1 MLFEKT
7 ISDFI
12 KQQHLFSPSAGVL
25 VAVSGGADSVAL
37 LHVLAALGYHCV
49 VAHCNFHLRGKES
62 DRDDRFVSGL
72 AKKLS
77 LPYYKTD
84 FDTTQYASN
93 KGVSIEMAARELR
106 YEWFESLRRE
116 LSLDVVAVAHHAD
129 DVVETFFMN
138 IVRGTGI
145 HGLTGIKPKQGTVVR
160 PMLGMCRAD
169 VLAYLTE
176 NNLTHVTDSSNLDQV
191 YTRNKFR
198 HALIPLM
205 QELNPSL
212 RQTILNEIERF
223 NEVEILYQE
232 RVEELNLLLVEK
244 SADCFSIN
252 IKLLLQQK
260 AIASV
265 LYELL
270 SPVGFSSQQMPQ
282 VIDLLSESS
291 GKQIFSA
298 THRILKDRDN
308 LIVSTNVER
317 EQREFEI
324 DLNQSFVEE
333 PIKMVFQVLPKA
345 QVEIKKDKNH
355 AYFDADLLQFPLTLR
370 HWREGDSFFPFGMA
384 GSKKISD
391 YFIDHKYSLFQK
403 EQAYL
408 LFSGDK
414 ISWIVGQRTDDRF
427 KVNAYTKRVFCVEI
441 I

>member
-1 MLFEKT
+1 MLFEKM

-12 KQQHLFSPSAGVL
+12 RQQHLFTPSARVL

-37 LHVLAALGYHCV
+37 LYALVALRYHCV
-49 VAHCNFHLRGKES
+49 VAHCNFHLRGEES
-62 DRDDRFVSGL
+62 DRDELFVKEL
-72 AKKLS
+72 AEKLS

-84 FDTTQYASN
+84 FDTRQYAST

-145 HGLTGIKPKQGTVVR
+145 HGLTGIKPTQETVVR
-160 PMLGMCRAD
+160 PMLGVCRAD
-169 VLAYLTE
+169 VLAYLME
-176 NNLTHVTDSSNLDQV
+176 KGLEHITDSSNLDQV

-198 HALIPLM
+198 HTLIPLM

-223 NEVEILYQE
+223 NEVEILYKE
-232 RVEELNLLLVEK
+232 RLEELNLLLVEK
-244 SADCFSIN
+244 SADGFSIN
-252 IKLLLQQK
+252 IKLLLQQQ
-260 AIASV
+260 AMASV

-270 SPVGFSSQQMPQ
+270 SPVGFSSQQIPLI
-282 VIDLLSESS
+282 IDLLSEPS
-291 GKQIFSA
+291 GKQIFSG
-298 THRILKDRDN
+298 THRVLKDRDK
-308 LIVSTNVER
+308 LIVSIK
-317 EQREFEI
+317 EQLEQGEFKIEGNEQAI
-324 DLNQSFVEE
+324 ETPL
-333 PIKMVFQVLPKA
+333 KMVFQVFLKKE
-345 QVEIKKDKNH
+345 VELKKDKNY

-370 HWREGDSFFPFGMA
+370 HWRDGDSFIPFGMT

-391 YFIDHKYSLFQK
+391 YFIDCKYSLLQK

-408 LFSGDK
+408 LLSGDK
-414 ISWIVGQRTDDRF
+414 ISWVVGERTDNRF
-427 KVNAYTKRVFCVEI
+427 KINARTKRVFCVELR
-441 I
+441 